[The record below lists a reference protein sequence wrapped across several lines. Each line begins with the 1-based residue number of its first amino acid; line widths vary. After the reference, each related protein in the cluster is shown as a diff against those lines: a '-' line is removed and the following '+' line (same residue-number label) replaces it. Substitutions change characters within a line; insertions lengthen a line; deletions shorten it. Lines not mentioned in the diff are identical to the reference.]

1 MALACW
7 LLLQAASAAVLLPTS
22 PYPALRRW
30 AAQHVPAMQMAKHVL
45 AADGQKNTA

>member
-7 LLLQAASAAVLLPTS
+7 LLLQAASAAGRLLTS
-22 PYPALRRW
+22 PYPATKQW